1 MTWTASPERFCP
13 GPGLPTA
20 MRSRPL
26 LVTLALVAGSLLA
39 AGTLVAQGGDTIQ
52 VTAVAQSSDQCGD
65 STWCWDVTGASDIQ
79 PGDTV
84 EVTVEVPDEAGQTT
98 HNLYVADSGYNE
110 GGNTDPDTAIAGTDG
125 DVEPGQTAS
134 FTFTAP
140 SDASELYFWCDEG
153 AHEQLG
159 MWWTEDLAAGGADD
173 GSTDGAGDGTDDAD
187 DQQSSPAIGLLAA
200 LVGLALVAAASG
212 NRS

>member
-1 MTWTASPERFCP
+1 
-13 GPGLPTA
+13 
-20 MRSRPL
+20 MRPNRL
-26 LVTLALVAGSLLA
+26 LFALFLLA
-39 AGTLVAQGGDTIQ
+39 AFALAGGSALAHASHTVQ
-52 VTAVAQSSDQCGD
+52 VTATAQSSDQCGD
-65 STWCWDVTGASDIQ
+65 ETWCWDVQKSGEIDPGA
-79 PGDTV
+79 TV
-84 EVTVEVPDEAGQTT
+84 EVTVEVPDEDGQTT
-98 HNLYVADSGYNE
+98 HNLYVADRGYNE
-110 GGNTDPDTAIAGTDG
+110 GGNTDPDTAIAGTDEDLGPG
-125 DVEPGQTAS
+125 DTAT

-159 MWWTEDLAAGGADD
+159 MWWTEDLAAGGTDD
-173 GSTDGAGDGTDDAD
+173 GSTDGTDGSD